1 MWFVYLKKCLTSL
14 VGGCFLSAFVFI
26 NLAYA
31 QDPIITGSTTNVSA
45 QTMLYNISQQIPNLM
60 RLATAIAYV
69 LGMFMMVRGIMILKH
84 AGEMRM
90 QMSHEHSIIKP
101 IIYLVV
107 GAMLTYLPSAVQV
120 GLSTFWNDPNPYGYL
135 NDQNEWFEFIN
146 VIFVI
151 VQLVGVIAFIRGL
164 NILSHLGGHGGHQG
178 TFAKGLTHIIG
189 GVLCINIYQFVQVI
203 MVTLGLQPI

>member
-1 MWFVYLKKCLTSL
+1 MWFVYLKKFLTSL
-14 VGGCFLSAFVFI
+14 VRGCFLSAFVFV

-45 QTMLYNISQQIPNLM
+45 QTMLYNISQQVPNLM

-101 IIYLVV
+101 IIYLIV
-107 GAMLTYLPSAVQV
+107 GAMLTYLPTAVQV

-135 NDQNEWFEFIN
+135 NDQSEWFEFIN
-146 VIFVI
+146 VVFVI

-178 TFAKGLTHIIG
+178 TFAKGITHIIG

>member
-14 VGGCFLSAFVFI
+14 AEGCFLSAFVFI

-31 QDPIITGSTTNVSA
+31 QDPVITGSTTNISA

-69 LGMFMMVRGIMILKH
+69 LGMFMMVRGIMLFKH

-101 IIYLVV
+101 IVYLVV
-107 GAMLTYLPSAVQV
+107 GGMLTYLPTAVQV

-146 VIFVI
+146 VVFII